1 MFTELIVNSAV
12 LIALSVLFG
21 SLSCMR
27 ISGLKGYKIVEG
39 FLYGGI
45 TIVAMTI
52 LHPVGLIYDG
62 RSIVMSLAGFLG
74 GPITAGISAVTAG
87 IFRIYLG
94 GSGLLTGML
103 TLFTPAIIGL
113 IFRHL
118 RRNKI
123 LSVNVLS
130 LLGLGIVV
138 HLSMLA
144 FQLYLPEGLKIMGPT
159 WLSVMLIFPVT
170 TLIMGLLIGNEE
182 KRLSIEKAL
191 QLSEENLRRFMDESP
206 LGMHVMT
213 EKGETLYVNQA
224 FLDMYGFNTLD
235 EYIKTPSE
243 KYYTPESFK
252 QHLKRKEKRMKG
264 EYVDPEYEIQINRTD
279 KEIRHLHIHRKVI
292 GWNGISRVHVICQDL
307 TEKKKAEKQLQLLS
321 RSVEQ
326 SPVSIVITDPL
337 GDIQYINPKFTEL
350 TGYTENEVIGKN
362 PRFLKSGEHSKEFY
376 QNLWETILSGKEW
389 RGEFHNK
396 KKDGELYWENAVIS
410 PIIDENGSITHFVEA
425 KMDISE
431 KKRMIIDLKI
441 AKEKAEESDQL
452 KSSFLANLSH
462 EIRTPLNVILGFTE
476 MLTQCKD
483 LAPETIEE
491 YTAIIKRNTDDLLQI
506 ISNVVDISKLEIGQ
520 VKIVK
525 KKVHIQLLL
534 NELYFHFKKRMEDQ
548 DTRVQLI
555 QREPEAPVYI
565 SADKEK
571 LMQIFSNLLHNS
583 IKFTSEGQIEFGV
596 MDVSENQI
604 SFFVSD
610 TGIGIEK
617 SIQPN
622 LFKSFR
628 QGDNSL
634 TRSYGGTGLG
644 LSITKNLIDL
654 MGGEISLE
662 SETGKGTTVRF
673 RISVN

>member
-12 LIALSVLFG
+12 LITLSVLFG
-21 SLSCMR
+21 SLFCMR

-45 TIVAMTI
+45 AIVAMTI
-52 LHPVGLIYDG
+52 LHPAGLIYDG

-74 GPITAGISAVTAG
+74 GPVTAGISAVTAG
-87 IFRIYLG
+87 IFRICLG
-94 GSGLLTGML
+94 GSGVLTGML

-113 IFRHL
+113 LFRHM
-118 RRNKI
+118 RQNKI
-123 LSVNVLS
+123 RSMNVSS
-130 LLGLGIVV
+130 LLGLGVVV
-138 HLSMLA
+138 HLFMLA
-144 FQLYLPEGLKIMGPT
+144 FQLCLPNGIKIIGPI
-159 WLSVMLIFPVT
+159 WLPVMLIFPIT

-191 QLSEENLRRFMDESP
+191 QQSEENLRRFMDESP
-206 LGMHVMT
+206 FGMHVMT
-213 EKGETLYVNQA
+213 EKGETLYVNQS
-224 FLDMYGFNTLD
+224 FLDIYGFNTLD

-243 KYYTPESFK
+243 KFYTPESYK
-252 QHLKRKEKRMKG
+252 QHLIRKEKRIKG

-279 KEIRHLHIHRKVI
+279 EQTRYLHVHRKVI
-292 GWNGISRVHVICQDL
+292 SWNGISRVHVICQDL

-337 GDIQYINPKFTEL
+337 GDTEYINPKFTEV
-350 TGYTENEVIGKN
+350 TGYTADEVIGKN

-376 QNLWETILSGKEW
+376 QDLWETILSGKEW

-410 PIIDENGSITHFVEA
+410 PIIDENGSITHFLEA
-425 KMDISE
+425 KMDITE
-431 KKRMIIDLKI
+431 KKNMIIDLKI
-441 AKEKAEESDQL
+441 AKEKAEESDRL

-476 MLTQCKD
+476 MLTQSKD
-483 LAPETIEE
+483 LAPETTEE
-491 YTAIIKRNTDDLLQI
+491 YTSIIKRNTDDLLQI

-525 KKVHIQLLL
+525 KKIHIQLLL
-534 NELYFHFKKRMEDQ
+534 NELYSHFKRRMEDL
-548 DTRVQLI
+548 DTQVQLI

-565 SADKEK
+565 NADKEK
-571 LMQIFSNLLHNS
+571 LMQIFSHLLHNS
-583 IKFTSEGQIEFGV
+583 IKFTTEGQIEFGV
-596 MDVSENQI
+596 MDVSEKQI

-644 LSITKNLIDL
+644 LSIAKNLIEL

-662 SETGKGTTVRF
+662 SETGKGTTVKF

>member
-1 MFTELIVNSAV
+1 
-12 LIALSVLFG
+12 
-21 SLSCMR
+21 MR
-27 ISGLKGYKIVEG
+27 ISGLKGYKIVES

-45 TIVAMTI
+45 AIAAMTI
-52 LHPVGLIYDG
+52 LHPAGLIYDG
-62 RSIVMSLAGFLG
+62 RSIVMSLAGFFG

-87 IFRIYLG
+87 IFRICLG
-94 GSGLLTGML
+94 GSGVLTGML
-103 TLFTPAIIGL
+103 SLFTPAIIGL
-113 IFRHL
+113 LFRHL
-118 RRNKI
+118 RQNKI
-123 LSVNVLS
+123 ISMNVSS
-130 LLGLGIVV
+130 LLGLGVVV
-138 HLSMLA
+138 HLFMLA
-144 FQLYLPEGLKIMGPT
+144 FQLCLPNGLKIIGPI
-159 WLSVMLIFPVT
+159 WLPVMLIFPIT

-191 QLSEENLRRFMDESP
+191 QQSEENLRRFMDESP

-224 FLDMYGFNTLD
+224 FLDIYGFNTLD

-243 KYYTPESFK
+243 KYYTPESYK

-279 KEIRHLHIHRKVI
+279 EQTRYLHIHRKVI
-292 GWNGISRVHVICQDL
+292 SWNGNSRVHVICQDL

-337 GDIQYINPKFTEL
+337 GDTEYVNPKFTEV
-350 TGYTENEVIGKN
+350 TGYTAEEVIGRN

-376 QNLWETILSGKEW
+376 QDLWETILSGKEW

-396 KKDGELYWENAVIS
+396 RKDGELYWENAVIS
-410 PIIDENGSITHFVEA
+410 PILDENGRIAHFLEA
-425 KMDISE
+425 KMDITE
-431 KKRMIIDLKI
+431 KKKMIIDLKI
-441 AKEKAEESDQL
+441 AKEKAEESDRL

-476 MLTQCKD
+476 MLTQSKD
-483 LAPETIEE
+483 LAPETTEE
-491 YTAIIKRNTDDLLQI
+491 YTSIIKRNTDDLLQI

-520 VKIVK
+520 VKIVR

-534 NELYFHFKKRMEDQ
+534 NELYSHFKKRMEDQ
-548 DTRVQLI
+548 NTQVQLI

-565 SADKEK
+565 SVDKEK

-583 IKFTSEGQIEFGV
+583 IKFTTEGQIEFGV
-596 MDVSENQI
+596 MDVSEKQI

-644 LSITKNLIDL
+644 LSIAKNLIEL
-654 MGGEISLE
+654 MEGEISLE
-662 SETGKGTTVRF
+662 SETGKGTTVKF